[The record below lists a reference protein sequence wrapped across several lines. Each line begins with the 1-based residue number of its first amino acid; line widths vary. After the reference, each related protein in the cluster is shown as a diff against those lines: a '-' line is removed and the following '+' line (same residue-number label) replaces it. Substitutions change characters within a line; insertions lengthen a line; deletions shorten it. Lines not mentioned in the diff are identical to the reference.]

1 MSNNRNVA
9 IRPIL
14 NAACHE
20 LLWVCSTECVY
31 LVWQWFGWE
40 RLLNFWPPNTMDEEP
55 ERAKRWEGGYERTWW
70 DCSAMCICSLSCVSS
85 FPGLLWN
92 MFHPQGGAEGG
103 RVRLTQSHSGRD
115 SVPVQTEKVC
125 VFLSVCLS
133 IHPMM
138 KMLVSSPAPHLML
151 SLLHR
156 VIESHGQVR
165 LGMVSCAEP
174 CVSHMR
180 NTFCGSLLKWS
191 AVSALWNKA

>member
-1 MSNNRNVA
+1 MWPYVLSLMQRVMSYCESVVPNV
-9 IRPIL
+9 
-14 NAACHE
+14 C
-20 LLWVCSTECVY
+20 T
-31 LVWQWFGWE
+31 WFGSDLAGSVCW
-40 RLLNFWPPNTMDEEP
+40 
-55 ERAKRWEGGYERTWW
+55 
-70 DCSAMCICSLSCVSS
+70 I
-85 FPGLLWN
+85 
-92 MFHPQGGAEGG
+92 
-103 RVRLTQSHSGRD
+103 SGR
-115 SVPVQTEKVC
+115 QTQWMKNQREPSAGKGAMRGHGETAQPCASAAWAVC
-125 VFLSVCLS
+125 RHSLDYCGICFILREVLKEDESGSLKATVEEILYQSKRKRCACLCLSVCLS

-180 NTFCGSLLKWS
+180 NTFCGLLLKWS